1 VMCVNCQRWT
11 PKVAG
16 KKPYRASWDDVK
28 GLKADLIKSYNELG
42 AAAARYVI
50 SCLFLCMC

>member
-1 VMCVNCQRWT
+1 MCVNCQRWT